1 MGEIGENKVTEENK
15 MTREVGYHIL
25 VCSAESLAE
34 LLKMVINQLME
45 NSRLMDNRLAE
56 EDFPVPSLSLP
67 NKTQRP
73 DNKEDVPL
81 LDIPFMLSSFL
92 LSQVLVHSVIS
103 VMEAAS
109 STSSWHVASLASHLA
124 SLLLWTL
131 QFVWCAWMLNCPVL
145 NLGEGGK
152 IVIKRK
158 IPGGAVV
165 QSNNAAL
172 SPGY

>member
-1 MGEIGENKVTEENK
+1 MGEIEDNKVPEENK
-15 MTREVGYHIL
+15 MTREVGYHIP
-25 VCSAESLAE
+25 VCTAEFLAE

-67 NKTQRP
+67 NKTHRP
-73 DNKEDVPL
+73 DNKEDLPL

-103 VMEAAS
+103 VMEATT
-109 STSSWHVASLASHLA
+109 TSSSWQLARLASHLV
-124 SLLLWTL
+124 SLLLWSL

-145 NLGEGGK
+145 NFGEGGK

-158 IPGGAVV
+158 IVGGSR
-165 QSNNAAL
+165 Q
-172 SPGY
+172 